1 MKCTPY
7 VLAFLLALP
16 AAVSAQDR
24 NEKASQTSRLRRE
37 LAPRPYTFDDYMADL
52 KQAARRDQPKPVNP
66 VTEEQSK
73 QVAANKYKNYKP
85 LNPFVVEW

>member
-1 MKCTPY
+1 MKYAPY
-7 VLAFLLALP
+7 ALVFLLALP
-16 AAVSAQDR
+16 AFVSAQDR
-24 NEKASQTSRLRRE
+24 NEKASQTSRLRGE
-37 LAPRPYTFDDYMADL
+37 LAPRPYTFDDYIADL
-52 KQAARRDQPKPVNP
+52 KQSARRDQPKPVNP